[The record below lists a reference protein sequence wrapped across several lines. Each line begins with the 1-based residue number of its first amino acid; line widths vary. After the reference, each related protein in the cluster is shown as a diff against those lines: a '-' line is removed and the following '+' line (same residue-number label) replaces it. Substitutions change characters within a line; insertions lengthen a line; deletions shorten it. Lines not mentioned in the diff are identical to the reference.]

1 MIGTAAILMLA
12 TGRIPILAA
21 LVILARDVALV
32 LGYRLLSPGGY
43 DLEVTRSSGRLA
55 TWVLY
60 ASLGFVL
67 VTAEGTTWP
76 IVLLWIGVAL
86 SLGAGVQYGA
96 AARGGRCTR
105 AEGTLESSTNLRGL
119 KSQPEVDPS
128 DALLLYSGTPSRKG
142 RRWNHFP
149 ISRP

>member
-12 TGRIPILAA
+12 TGRFPGRGTRHPRARCGSRPRLPPALAGW
-21 LVILARDVALV
+21 LRV
-32 LGYRLLSPGGY
+32 
-43 DLEVTRSSGRLA
+43 EVTGLGKTA

-76 IVLLWIGVAL
+76 IVILWIGVAL
-86 SLGAGVQYGA
+86 SLGAGVAVRRYV
-96 AARGGRCTR
+96 RGGRCTR
-105 AEGTLESSTNLRGL
+105 AEGTLESSTNLRRL

-128 DALLLYSGTPSRKG
+128 DALLLYSRTPSRKG

-149 ISRP
+149 ISQR

>member
-1 MIGTAAILMLA
+1 MTF
-12 TGRIPILAA
+12 
-21 LVILARDVALV
+21 
-32 LGYRLLSPGGY
+32 LGK
-43 DLEVTRSSGRLA
+43 TA

-76 IVLLWIGVAL
+76 LVLLWIGVAL

-96 AARGGRCTR
+96 ASVAAACTR
-105 AEGTLESSTNLRGL
+105 AEGTLESSTNLRRL

-149 ISRP
+149 ISQH